1 VPVFLPAV
9 FQLEVLLAAAAW
21 STRQTDMRVWNG
33 GILATDREAFVSTSV
48 RVTTQRRAQT
58 RRSLLSEVLALPPA
72 PFPGLSVGMRGH
84 QFRVSRLSTDKQATE
99 QGADSASESSKR
111 SFCRR
116 VGRG

>member
-48 RVTTQRRAQT
+48 R
-58 RRSLLSEVLALPPA
+58 
-72 PFPGLSVGMRGH
+72 
-84 QFRVSRLSTDKQATE
+84 
-99 QGADSASESSKR
+99 
-111 SFCRR
+111 
-116 VGRG
+116 